1 MILAFLYISL
11 DQKKVVIRFSWY
23 LAAAAAFASQLY
35 MILYWQELARRLTAF
50 LPMDYV
56 FGFITIVLLLIAAK
70 KYTGIWLP
78 LVAVIFIAYAYFGP
92 SLVGVFRFTPISLR
106 RYLSTVY
113 IGGDG
118 IYGSTVGTSATFVFM
133 FVLFG
138 EFLLKLGAGQFI
150 IDMAQSV
157 CGRVRGGSAKIAV
170 VASGLFG
177 MVSGSPMANVSTTG
191 SLTIPLMKKSGYSP
205 EFSAGIVATAA
216 TGGQIMPPVMGA
228 AAFIM
233 ADLINTTYATVCL
246 AATLTGILYY
256 VALFIMVDLEA
267 LKYGLKGIP
276 ADQIPNWKV
285 VFRNGWHY
293 TIALV
298 VLVYLM
304 LALQWSAS
312 KAAFWSIVVL
322 CLVHLGKKILKG
334 QPIEWK
340 KLLDIMVDAAQGSI
354 GIAVACACAGI
365 IVGTFVATGLNLRFS
380 TLLVNLAGGSLPLL
394 LIFSMIAALILGMG
408 LSATP
413 VYILLSVLVVPAIT
427 SFGVSR
433 LAAHMFV
440 FYFGSIAPITPPVGL
455 AFYVS
460 AGLAQAKPMKT
471 GLYATM
477 LAIAGFIFPFIFIY
491 SPALL
496 MQGSVF
502 EIAWAAVTSLIG
514 VISLAIAL
522 EGYFRG
528 KINTATR
535 ILLFVGAIITIIPEI
550 YSTTAGLIIVVAVMG
565 WNFYSSRRKLT
576 GSE

>member
-1 MILAFLYISL
+1 
-11 DQKKVVIRFSWY
+11 
-23 LAAAAAFASQLY
+23 
-35 MILYWQELARRLTAF
+35 
-50 LPMDYV
+50 MDYV

-78 LVAVIFIAYAYFGP
+78 LVAVAFIAYAYFG
-92 SLVGVFRFTPISLR
+92 SHLSGVFRFTQISLR

-113 IGGDG
+113 VGGDG

-170 VASGLFG
+170 VASALFG

-205 EFSAGIVATAA
+205 EFSAAIVATAA

-228 AAFIM
+228 AAFMM

-246 AATLTGILYY
+246 AATLTAVLFY
-256 VALFIMVDLEA
+256 VALFVMVDLEA
-267 LKYGLKGIP
+267 LKHDLKGIP
-276 ADQIPNWKV
+276 ADQVPNWKV

-293 TIALV
+293 TIALI

-304 LALQWSAS
+304 LGLQWSAS

-322 CLVHLGKKILKG
+322 CIVHIGKKIMNG
-334 QPIEWK
+334 QPLEWK
-340 KLLDIMVDAAQGSI
+340 KLLDIMLDAAKGSI

-380 TLLVNLAGGSLPLL
+380 ALLVDLAGGSLPLL
-394 LIFSMIAALILGMG
+394 LIFSMIGALILGMG

-413 VYILLSVLVVPAIT
+413 VYILLSILVVPAIT

-460 AGLAQAKPMKT
+460 AGLARAKPMKT
-471 GLYATM
+471 GMYASM

-502 EIAWAAVTSLIG
+502 EIAWATVTSLIG

-522 EGYFRG
+522 EGYFRS
-528 KINTATR
+528 KINSAMR
-535 ILLFVGAIITIIPEI
+535 ILLFIGAIITIIPEV
-550 YSTTAGLIIVVAVMG
+550 YTTIAGLVIATGVIG
-565 WNFYSSRRKLT
+565 WNLHCSRRKLT
-576 GSE
+576 ISE